1 MKKDDNTLYYEFTAS
16 PGSDLEKAIFAYL
29 KDRDQ
34 RRKEI
39 QEDYDKRVEKQKQK
53 HERSRL

>member
-34 RRKEI
+34 RRIAAK
-39 QEDYDKRVEKQKQK
+39 EDYNRRVEKQK
-53 HERSRL
+53 HERDRL